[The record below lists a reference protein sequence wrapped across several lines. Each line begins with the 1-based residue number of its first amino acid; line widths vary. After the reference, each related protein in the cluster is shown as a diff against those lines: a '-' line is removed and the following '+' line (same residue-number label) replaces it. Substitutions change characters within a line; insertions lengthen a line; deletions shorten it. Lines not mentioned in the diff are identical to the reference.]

1 MTVNGAVN
9 GAVGDASGGYPPG
22 GAAARQARE
31 LLERER
37 RNRIAELGLLDGE
50 GPSAPDEAA
59 MARRGTLQG
68 NLEEIDAALGRLDA
82 GTYGLC
88 EDCGKPVPAG
98 RLEIIPYARR
108 CVACQQRRR

>member
-1 MTVNGAVN
+1 MTVNSAVN
-9 GAVGDASGGYPPG
+9 GAAGDALG

-37 RNRIAELGLLDGE
+37 RTHLAELGLLDGE
-50 GPSAPDEAA
+50 SAPDEAA
-59 MARRGTLQG
+59 MARRGTLQS
-68 NLEEIDAALGRLDA
+68 NLEEIDAALIRVDD

-88 EDCGKPVPAG
+88 EDCRKPVPEG